1 MGFTPPV
8 CVSYRTTNNDTT
20 TSRVRV
26 AVLFIYPISLG
37 IVQDDQQRCNH
48 GRLAASR
55 FPNAAHESWG
65 EGLICQSRLRV
76 AIRFFILLIRVGAAG
91 EAGLDSAIL
100 LKLEMIEI
108 QMIYGCDVGRFY
120 GRASSATCQ

>member
-1 MGFTPPV
+1 
-8 CVSYRTTNNDTT
+8 
-20 TSRVRV
+20 
-26 AVLFIYPISLG
+26 LG
-37 IVQDDQQRCNH
+37 IVQDDQQRYNH

-100 LKLEMIEI
+100 
-108 QMIYGCDVGRFY
+108 F
-120 GRASSATCQ
+120 